1 MLTGMSPGSHPRQST
16 YPDDPDD
23 DADPDDHPGSAPP
36 HPALFESGSGP
47 AHHQGRYQTAPPHG
61 LIGVC
66 CPHCGS
72 ARTTPSHLGR
82 RIGSAIGT
90 LAGAATAT
98 ARTAGGAQLGAQWG
112 AVVGSSAGPAGT
124 TLGVIAGAVLGAM
137 VGAAAGCAVGAAL
150 GEAID
155 AKILHN
161 RHCRH
166 CGRGFSVETT

>member
-1 MLTGMSPGSHPRQST
+1 MPTGTFQGNHPGHSA
-16 YPDDPDD
+16 YPDDADD
-23 DADPDDHPGSAPP
+23 DADTDDHPGSAPP
-36 HPALFESGSGP
+36 HPALFASGP
-47 AHHQGRYQTAPPHG
+47 GPVHHQGRCQTAPPHG
-61 LIGVC
+61 LIGIC

-98 ARTAGGAQLGAQWG
+98 ARAAGGAQLGAELG
-112 AVVGSSAGPAGT
+112 AALGAPAGPAGS
-124 TLGVIAGAVLGAM
+124 TLGVIAGAVLGAL

-161 RHCRH
+161 HHCRH
-166 CGRGFSVETT
+166 CGRGFSVETV